1 MAQTETAGQVNQ
13 LQIWIMATKPGKLST
28 KRVVGGMKGMWS
40 SAKTDF
46 VDNTLGLKQ
55 DFKDLVEIARSKAKR
70 SAKEPRPRPL
80 ALLDSAVN
88 QDAGA
93 EILSHYK
100 TEWSAMHR

>member
-1 MAQTETAGQVNQ
+1 
-13 LQIWIMATKPGKLST
+13 MATKPGKKMST
-28 KRVVGGMKGMWS
+28 KKVVGGMKDLWA
-40 SAKTDF
+40 SAKSDF

-70 SAKEPRPRPL
+70 STKEPRPCPL

-93 EILSHYK
+93 DILTHYK
-100 TEWSAMHR
+100 EELGAMHR